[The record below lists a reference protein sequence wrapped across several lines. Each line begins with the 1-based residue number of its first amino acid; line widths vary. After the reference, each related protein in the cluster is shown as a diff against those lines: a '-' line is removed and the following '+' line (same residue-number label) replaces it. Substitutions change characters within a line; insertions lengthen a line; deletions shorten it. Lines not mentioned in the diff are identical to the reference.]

1 MRRDRV
7 MECTIAAIAGVGLA
21 AVLIAALGVR
31 SAGES
36 TPLRSQQ
43 VATAADPATLPAAET
58 SEAAKKARAA
68 RKHAQRKR
76 HAGGHHRRRAPIK
89 TAPAPRPR
97 LVAETA
103 PVTTESQ
110 PPSTP
115 IRTQSV
121 TPAPAPKPAPVRT
134 PSPPKRTGSG
144 GGGGGGVSF
153 DDSG

>member
-1 MRRDRV
+1 MRRDLV

-21 AVLIAALGVR
+21 AVLIASLGIR
-31 SAGES
+31 SAGEP
-36 TPLRSQQ
+36 TPLRSQ

-58 SEAAKKARAA
+58 SKAAKKARVA

-76 HAGGHHRRRAPIK
+76 HAGRHHRRRAPIR
-89 TAPAPRPR
+89 TAPSPPPKV
-97 LVAETA
+97 VAETA
-103 PVTTESQ
+103 PLRTESQ

-121 TPAPAPKPAPVRT
+121 SPAPAAKPAPVRA